1 MQTNECYLEE
11 QTTPK
16 IYFSVLYVCEIVK
29 LFILNYVVLLPF
41 PMLQKKQP
49 DHISAER
56 LWKKWK
62 NKPWWICWHGCLLSH
77 SIGIIPPA
85 ADSSKMKPSIPGFTG
100 TLNKILLQDKKE
112 WKLLQESQT
121 MWLQPGF
128 ITVENSHSY
137 SFLHL
142 LADV

>member
-1 MQTNECYLEE
+1 MLFGRANN
-11 QTTPK
+11 PK
-16 IYFSVLYVCEIVK
+16 DTFFCPLCLWDCETVYFELCCAVA
-29 LFILNYVVLLPF
+29 F
-41 PMLQKKQP
+41 PHVTAKQP

-62 NKPWWICWHGCLLSH
+62 NKPWWIGWHGCLLSH

-85 ADSSKMKPSIPGFTG
+85 ADSSKMKPSIPGFTE

-128 ITVENSHSY
+128 IIVENSHSY
-137 SFLHL
+137 SFLHW